1 MLYTTLSFR
10 KTHYDVWIDD
20 KAREA
25 NEYFKEE
32 GNRRSR
38 SSSNTLE
45 EEELEN
51 TKSNTKKN
59 VC

>member
-32 GNRRSR
+32 G
-38 SSSNTLE
+38 
-45 EEELEN
+45 
-51 TKSNTKKN
+51 KSQTQKKMF
-59 VC
+59 VKH